1 MKIKRS
7 LQVLALSMMTSF
19 SVSSFLQSAIAQ
31 TKGGDQIYQPQVGQ
45 AGKDV
50 VWVPTGDELVTK
62 MLQTAKV
69 TKDDLVYDLGAG
81 DGKIAIAAGREF
93 GARAMGIEYNPEM
106 AALAQRNAER
116 AGVADRV
123 KIIRGDIFKED
134 FSKATV
140 ITMYLLPDLNLKL
153 RPTLLKLKPGT
164 RLVTNSF
171 TMGDWEPDQV
181 INTSGNTGY
190 FWVVPAQVE
199 GRWVLN
205 GLEGHSVASLDLKQ
219 RYQRVGGTITLGNN
233 QPQALLGVELSADE
247 LRFRYLDSSNQL
259 QNVKATIKGNSMDA
273 ELIGT
278 YSNNRFAG
286 KRQ

>member
-7 LQVLALSMMTSF
+7 LQVLALSLITSF
-19 SVSSFLQSAIAQ
+19 SFSTLSQTALAQ
-31 TKGGDQIYQPQVGQ
+31 TKGGDQLYQPQVGQ
-45 AGKDV
+45 PGKDV

-93 GARAMGIEYNPEM
+93 GARAIGIEYNPEM
-106 AALAQRNAER
+106 ASLAQRNAER

-181 INTSGNTGY
+181 INSSGNKI
-190 FWVVPAQVE
+190 
-199 GRWVLN
+199 GRAHV
-205 GLEGHSVASLDLKQ
+205 
-219 RYQRVGGTITLGNN
+219 
-233 QPQALLGVELSADE
+233 
-247 LRFRYLDSSNQL
+247 
-259 QNVKATIKGNSMDA
+259 
-273 ELIGT
+273 
-278 YSNNRFAG
+278 
-286 KRQ
+286 

>member
-1 MKIKRS
+1 MKITAR
-7 LQVLALSMMTSF
+7 LALIAFCLFSTSALLN
-19 SVSSFLQSAIAQ
+19 SLPSAIAQ
-31 TKGGDQIYQPQVGQ
+31 TKGGDQLYQPQVGQ
-45 AGKDV
+45 PGKDV

-62 MLQTAKV
+62 MLETAKV

-93 GARAMGIEYNPEM
+93 GARAIGIEYNPDM

-123 KIIRGDIFKED
+123 RIIRGDIFKED

-140 ITMYLLPDLNLKL
+140 ITMYLLPDLNLRL

-190 FWVVPAQVE
+190 FWIVPAQVE
-199 GRWVLN
+199 GRWNLK
-205 GLEGHSVASLDLKQ
+205 GLEGYAVASLDLKQ
-219 RYQRVGGTITLGNN
+219 RFQRVGGTITLGDKP
-233 QPQALLGVELSADE
+233 PQTLLGVELSADE
-247 LRFRYLDSSNQL
+247 LRFRFLDPTNQL
-259 QNVKATIKGNSMDA
+259 QTVKAVIKGNSMDA
-273 ELIGT
+273 TLIGT
-278 YSNNRFAG
+278 YSNNRFEG
-286 KRQ
+286 RSQ

>member
-1 MKIKRS
+1 
-7 LQVLALSMMTSF
+7 
-19 SVSSFLQSAIAQ
+19 
-31 TKGGDQIYQPQVGQ
+31 
-45 AGKDV
+45 
-50 VWVPTGDELVTK
+50 
-62 MLQTAKV
+62 
-69 TKDDLVYDLGAG
+69 
-81 DGKIAIAAGREF
+81 
-93 GARAMGIEYNPEM
+93 
-106 AALAQRNAER
+106 
-116 AGVADRV
+116 
-123 KIIRGDIFKED
+123 
-134 FSKATV
+134 
-140 ITMYLLPDLNLKL
+140 MYLLPDLNLKL

-205 GLEGHSVASLDLKQ
+205 GLEGHSVASLDLRQ

-278 YSNNRFAG
+278 YSNSRFAG

>member
-1 MKIKRS
+1 
-7 LQVLALSMMTSF
+7 
-19 SVSSFLQSAIAQ
+19 
-31 TKGGDQIYQPQVGQ
+31 
-45 AGKDV
+45 
-50 VWVPTGDELVTK
+50 

-205 GLEGHSVASLDLKQ
+205 GLEGHSVASLDLRQ

>member
-1 MKIKRS
+1 MNMMRS
-7 LQVLALSMMTSF
+7 LAALTF
-19 SVSSFLQSAIAQ
+19 TVISSLSLLNLTHSATAQ
-31 TKGGDQIYQPQVGQ
+31 TKGGDQLYQPQVGQ
-45 AGKDV
+45 PGKDV

-69 TKDDLVYDLGAG
+69 GKDDLLYDLGAG

-93 GARAMGIEYNPEM
+93 GARAIGIEYNPEM

-181 INTSGNTGY
+181 INSSGNTGY

-199 GRWVLN
+199 GRWMLK
-205 GLEGHSVASLDLKQ
+205 GLEGHAVASLDLTQ
-219 RYQRVGGTITLGNN
+219 RYQRVGGTISLGSNPP
-233 QPQALLGVELSADE
+233 QPLLGVDLNADE

-259 QNVKATIKGNSMDA
+259 QHVKATIRGNSMDA

-278 YSNNRFAG
+278 YANNRFSG

>member
-1 MKIKRS
+1 MNTLR
-7 LQVLALSMMTSF
+7 LLARLAF
-19 SVSSFLQSAIAQ
+19 CFVSSIAFLEPLQISIAQ
-31 TKGGDQIYQPQVGQ
+31 TKGGDSLYQPQVGQ
-45 AGKDV
+45 PGKDV

-69 TKDDLVYDLGAG
+69 SKDDLVYDLGAG

-93 GARAMGIEYNPEM
+93 GARAIGIEYNPEM

-140 ITMYLLPDLNLKL
+140 ITMYLLPDLNLRL
-153 RPTLLKLKPGT
+153 RPSLLKLKPGT

-181 INTSGNTGY
+181 INSSGNTGY
-190 FWVVPAQVE
+190 FWIVPAQVE
-199 GRWVLN
+199 GRWNLK
-205 GLEGHSVASLDLKQ
+205 GLEGFPNASLDLKQ
-219 RYQRVGGTITLGNN
+219 RYQRVGGTITLGDKP
-233 QPQALLGVELSADE
+233 PQTLLGVELNADE
-247 LRFRYLDSSNQL
+247 LQFRFLDASNQL
-259 QNVKATIKGNSMDA
+259 QTVKALIKGQTMDA
-273 ELIGT
+273 TLIGT
-278 YSNNRFAG
+278 YSNNRFEG